1 MIINQNNSLFAT
13 YNNFKNPNYFFIKGY
28 CLYGPN
34 PNNVSLYSGAS
45 FFWVNT
51 IDSSQKYTH
60 IPQLFQTAYNAM
72 QLPYVLNGLG
82 RANNYVEQFYIGITG
97 MSSSLSRQWTP
108 IIPNSQLIVQS
119 SPDTSSWSIKIFVL
133 PTDSIVYVVIVTI
146 VLLVILGAVLIG
158 FYWKGKR
165 KQPEFLT

>member
-1 MIINQNNSLFAT
+1 MIDQNNSLTAT
-13 YNNFKNPNYFFIKGY
+13 YNNYKNPNFFFIKGY

-34 PNNVSLYSGAS
+34 PDNVSIYSGAS

-60 IPQLFQTAYNAM
+60 IPQLFQTAYNSM

-82 RANNYVEQFYIGITG
+82 RANNYVEQFYIGISG
-97 MSSSLSRQWTP
+97 NSSSLHRQWTP

-119 SPDTSSWSIKIFVL
+119 NMAVETWTIKIFVL
-133 PTDSIVYVVIVTI
+133 PTDSIIYVVIVTI
-146 VLLVILGAVLIG
+146 VLLVILGGVLIG

-165 KQPEFLT
+165 TQPEFLT